1 MTNKKYL
8 NGPYSKWVKEDIK
21 TIYKAQED
29 YLKDKN
35 DDIKYYKVKK
45 AIWNLSLTIK
55 SEVVTGEI
63 SPAQAEELKEYFW
76 GLLLL

>member
-35 DDIKYYKVKK
+35 DDIKYYKLKK

-63 SPAQAEELKEYFW
+63 SSAQAEELKEYFW